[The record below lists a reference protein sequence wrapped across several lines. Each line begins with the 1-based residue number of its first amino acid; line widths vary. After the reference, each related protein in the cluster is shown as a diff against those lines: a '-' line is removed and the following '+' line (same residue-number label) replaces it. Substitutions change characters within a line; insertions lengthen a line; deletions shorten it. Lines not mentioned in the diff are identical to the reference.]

1 METMRGMGCAIGEY
15 VGDGQ
20 GKSESATQELTSA
33 DLDPVVETVCIQ
45 LAREGLYGDNAWNG
59 MCYWG
64 VCWRWPGKVRKC
76 NTGTYIC

>member
-33 DLDPVVETVCIQ
+33 DLDPVVETVCQ
-45 LAREGLYGDNAWNG
+45 CD
-59 MCYWG
+59 
-64 VCWRWPGKVRKC
+64 V
-76 NTGTYIC
+76 